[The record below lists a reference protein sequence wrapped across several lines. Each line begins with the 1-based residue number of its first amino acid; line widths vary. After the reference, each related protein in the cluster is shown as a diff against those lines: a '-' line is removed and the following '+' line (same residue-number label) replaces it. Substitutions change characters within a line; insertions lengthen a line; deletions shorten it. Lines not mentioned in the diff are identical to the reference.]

1 MIDPWIL
8 ASGAVIVGLLSGLVG
23 SALVRRIILNDRR
36 DRPEAHDAA
45 RATGTFLFLFFTS
58 VGVIVAIG
66 FTNPETLE
74 PIPAEVLRK
83 SPLVLAAGLILIAAR
98 AIAYAVTGMVA
109 TAFVAS
115 SGRIRSQV
123 AAVARGVVY
132 VVAVVLALSQLG
144 VETTILTMIVA
155 AVAFGGA
162 ASFALLVGLGGRE
175 MGGELAAG
183 RGLHRLVRVG
193 DQITI
198 DGTSGRIVAMYP
210 GSVEIALLDGS
221 SLHLA
226 NTRLSRGD
234 LIVHH
239 PSTNPDGSSVS

>member
-1 MIDPWIL
+1 MIDPWIF
-8 ASGAVIVGLLSGLVG
+8 AAGAIVVGLLSGVVG
-23 SALVRRIILNDRR
+23 AALVRRIILNERR

-45 RATGTFLFLFFTS
+45 RATATFLFLFFTS
-58 VGVIVAIG
+58 LGVIVAIG

-98 AIAYAVTGMVA
+98 AIAFAVTGMVN
-109 TAFVAS
+109 TAFASS
-115 SGRIRSQV
+115 SGRIRTQV
-123 AAVARGVVY
+123 AAVGRTVVY

-144 VETTILTMIVA
+144 VETTILTMIVG

-162 ASFALLVGLGGRE
+162 AAFALLVGLGGRE
-175 MGGELAAG
+175 MGGELASG
-183 RGLHRLVRVG
+183 RNLHRIVRVG
-193 DQITI
+193 DDVTV
-198 DGTSGRIVAMYP
+198 DGTSGRVVAMHP
-210 GSVEIALLDGS
+210 TSVELALPDGA

-226 NTRLSRGD
+226 NTRLTRGE

-239 PSTNPDGSSVS
+239 PAANPDGSSAS

>member
-1 MIDPWIL
+1 MIDPWIY
-8 ASGAVIVGLLSGLVG
+8 AAGAVIVGLLSGVVG
-23 SALVRRIILNDRR
+23 AALIRRIILNDRR

-98 AIAYAVTGMVA
+98 AIAFALTGMVA
-109 TAFVAS
+109 AAFASS
-115 SGRIRSQV
+115 SGRIRAQV
-123 AAVARGVVY
+123 AAVGRAVVY
-132 VVAVVLALSQLG
+132 VVAAVLALSQLG
-144 VETTILTMIVA
+144 VETTILTMIVG

-162 ASFALLVGLGGRE
+162 AAFALLVGFGGRE

-183 RGLHRLVRVG
+183 RNLHRLIRIG
-193 DQITI
+193 DQVSIDDRSGRVVAMHPASVELALS
-198 DGTSGRIVAMYP
+198 DGT
-210 GSVEIALLDGS
+210 

-239 PSTNPDGSSVS
+239 PPTNPDGSSVS

>member
-1 MIDPWIL
+1 MIDPWIY
-8 ASGAVIVGLLSGLVG
+8 AAGAIIVGLLSGVVG
-23 SALVRRIILNDRR
+23 AALVRRIILNDRR

-45 RATGTFLFLFFTS
+45 RATATFLFLFFTS
-58 VGVIVAIG
+58 LGVIVAIG

-98 AIAYAVTGMVA
+98 AIAFAVTGMVN
-109 TAFVAS
+109 TAFASS

-123 AAVARGVVY
+123 AAVGRAVVY

-144 VETTILTMIVA
+144 VETTILTMIVG

-162 ASFALLVGLGGRE
+162 AAFALLIGLGGRE

-183 RGLHRLVRVG
+183 RNLHRIVRVG
-193 DQITI
+193 DQITV
-198 DGTSGRIVAMYP
+198 DGTSGRVVAMHP
-210 GSVEIALLDGS
+210 ASVELALPDGS

-239 PSTNPDGSSVS
+239 PAKKPGGSSVS